1 MYIVAIGWRSA
12 TRNSPMK
19 DLLEVIAA
27 SIVAIVIFGAIF
39 ILQGN
44 PSLWDKWHDEAM
56 GKCECAKGKN

>member
-1 MYIVAIGWRSA
+1 
-12 TRNSPMK
+12 MK

-27 SIVAIVIFGAIF
+27 SIAAAVIFGAIF

-56 GKCECAKGKN
+56 GKCECASAKK

>member
-1 MYIVAIGWRSA
+1 
-12 TRNSPMK
+12 MK

-27 SIVAIVIFGAIF
+27 SIAAAVIFGAIF

-56 GKCECAKGKN
+56 GKCECASAKN